1 MSLISIIVNNG
12 NYTNKDL
19 YAIFQ
24 PYSSGTQTPTNY
36 RVNNQ
41 SFANQ
46 DLSQIFQIYS
56 SGTKANPTGI
66 IVNNSNYI
74 NKDLADVFAPITLGP
89 PTFTFTQGTQPTIQ
103 TLTV

>member
-1 MSLISIIVNNG
+1 MSLTSIVVNNG

-41 SFANQ
+41 SFVNK

-56 SGTKANPTGI
+56 GSGANR
-66 IVNNSNYI
+66 
-74 NKDLADVFAPITLGP
+74 
-89 PTFTFTQGTQPTIQ
+89 
-103 TLTV
+103 